1 MNKPFSIAIDGPA
14 GAGKSTIAKALAAEL
29 GAMYLDTG
37 AMYRAFGLAMLR
49 RGIDPHDTDTVVA
62 KIHDVDVTVDYV
74 DGQQR
79 IYLNGE
85 DVTGAIREPEVSAA
99 ASAVST
105 AAEVRR
111 HMVALQRRIAEGHN
125 VIMDGRDIGT
135 AVLPNATLKIY
146 LTASAGERARRRYL
160 ELQAKGLPDTY
171 EQVLADIEARDYQDT
186 HREAS
191 PLQVAEGAVIVDT
204 SAMDLQQSIQALRD
218 LAAQRLPAGPAA
230 IC

>member
-1 MNKPFSIAIDGPA
+1 MHFTLAIDGPA

-49 RGIDPHDTDTVVA
+49 QGIDPHDTDTVVA